1 MFYVPYSQRPTGYQ
15 NVVIRTTIDPPV
27 LTPAIRS
34 TIWEQDPRSP
44 VSVRTMEE
52 LIRSSYVLGSSRFL
66 IVVLA
71 SLAVLAALITLI
83 GVYGVLAYSVNQRVK
98 DIGIRMALGA
108 GHGEVVRAV
117 LGRGMVMAGVG
128 LAIGG
133 AIAFAF
139 GRTVRSLLFGVQ
151 PTDPL
156 TIGGVAL
163 LLIVAVAAASYLPA
177 RRAASLNPVDVLRS
191 E

>member
-1 MFYVPYSQRPTGYQ
+1 
-15 NVVIRTTIDPPV
+15 
-27 LTPAIRS
+27 
-34 TIWEQDPRSP
+34 
-44 VSVRTMEE
+44 
-52 LIRSSYVLGSSRFL
+52 L
-66 IVVLA
+66 IVVLG

-117 LGRGMVMAGVG
+117 LSRGMVMAGFG

-133 AIAFAF
+133 AIAVAF

-156 TIGGVAL
+156 IIGGVAL
-163 LLIVAVAAASYLPA
+163 LVIVAVAAASYLPA
-177 RRAASLNPVDVLRS
+177 RRAAALNPVDVLRS